1 MSNTDCP
8 AAPALAVGG
17 VVVREGRVL
26 LVQRGKEPG
35 YGEWAIPGGRVECGE
50 TLQEAV
56 ERELREET
64 GLEVTAGDLAYHF
77 EVIRKNAS
85 GSIRFHYV
93 ILDLWAEYVSGTVQA
108 GDDVLAAGWFS
119 PLDLAPMPVSPKTLH
134 FLRTFL
140 GWVLEPPRASERIC
154 D

>member
-1 MSNTDCP
+1 MNNGGCP

-26 LVQRGKEPG
+26 LVRRGKEPG

-64 GLEVTAGDLAYHF
+64 GLAVKAGGLAYHF

-85 GSIRFHYV
+85 GVIRFHYV
-93 ILDLWAEYVSGTVQA
+93 ILDLWAAYISGAVQA
-108 GDDVLAAGWFS
+108 GDDVLDAGWFS
-119 PLDLAPMPVSPKTLH
+119 PSDLALMPVSHKTLH
-134 FLRTFL
+134 LLTTIL
-140 GWVLEPPRASERIC
+140 GWVIKPPQAS
-154 D
+154 